1 MRSVVIVA
9 GGTGSRMQSEI
20 PKQFL
25 EILGKPVIV
34 WTIEKFISFDSQMQI
49 VVVLPESHMLFWQDI
64 IVKYPQISLAITTS
78 GGISRFH
85 SVMNGLSCV
94 NSDNLVGIHDAVRPL
109 VSIETL
115 ERCYE
120 EAQKKGSA
128 IPVIPVEDSLRTIS
142 KTESSILD
150 RSSVV
155 RIQTPQ
161 VFPAEKIINAYTKCL
176 DPKKTDDASVYESYY
191 GQINL
196 VEGNKE
202 NLKIT
207 FPADIKYAEMLL
219 RDNI

>member
-9 GGTGSRMQSEI
+9 GGSGSRMKSEI

-25 EILGKPVIV
+25 EILEKPVIV
-34 WTIEKFISFDSQMQI
+34 WTIDKFISFDSQMQI
-49 VVVLPESHMLFWQDI
+49 VVVLPERHMLYWQDL
-64 IVKYPQISLAITTS
+64 VDKYPQLKMVTTTS

-85 SVMNGLSCV
+85 SVMNGLSLV
-94 NSDNLVGIHDAVRPL
+94 NPENIVGIHDAVRPL

-115 ERCYE
+115 KRCYKG
-120 EAQKKGSA
+120 AHKKGSA
-128 IPVIPVEDSLRTIS
+128 IPVIDVEDSLRTIS
-142 KTESSILD
+142 RAESSILD

-155 RIQTPQ
+155 RVQTPQ
-161 VFPAEKIINAYTKCL
+161 VFPAEKIITAYANCL
-176 DPKKTDDASVYESYY
+176 DTQRTDDASVFESYY

-207 FPADIKYAEMLL
+207 FPADIKYAEMML
-219 RDNI
+219 RDKY